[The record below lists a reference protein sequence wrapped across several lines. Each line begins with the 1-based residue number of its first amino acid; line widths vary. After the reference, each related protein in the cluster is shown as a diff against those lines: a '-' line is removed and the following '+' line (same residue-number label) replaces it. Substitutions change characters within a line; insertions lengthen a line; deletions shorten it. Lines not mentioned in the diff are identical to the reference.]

1 MKDLRLLLL
10 YAKQYHYACKT
21 MQRKAVTSEFISKL
35 TIQIKIDF

>member
-21 MQRKAVTSEFISKL
+21 MQRKVVTSEFISKL
-35 TIQIKIDF
+35 IIQIKIDF